1 MKRNSV
7 FIRLAIILGIVII
20 ANLISNR
27 LYFRLDFTAD
37 GRYTLSK
44 ATEDIL
50 TDLDDVVTV
59 KAYFS
64 EDLPPQLLSNRQ
76 DFEDQL
82 IEYENRS
89 GGNVVYEFINPNESE
104 DIEREAQQSGISP
117 VIINVT
123 EKDQVQQLKAYMGAV
138 LSMGDQ
144 QEVIPLV
151 QPGAGME
158 YALTTSIKK
167 ISIADKPKIA
177 LLQGHGELPPNALL
191 QLQEQLSVLYAV
203 EPYTIGAD
211 PIPTF
216 YKAVAIINPTDT
228 IPAGHLAK
236 LDDYMS
242 LGGNVFVAKSNV
254 VGDLTTAALTR
265 APDIGINSWLNDKG
279 ISMGNSF
286 VIDVNCASVSVRQ
299 QQGYFTINSQ
309 VTFPYFPR
317 AKSFGD
323 HPIAQGLEDILL
335 PFVNNIQVTRAD
347 SALNVTPLIFSS
359 EQSGLINPP
368 AYVDI
373 NKKWTNADFPLQ
385 EQILALAVEGNIMP
399 NAKSR
404 LVVVANGEFVS
415 NGENGQQQQNAD
427 NINFASNAIDWLS
440 DDTGLIDLRTK
451 GITSRPLDQ
460 TEEDTKAM
468 LKYGNVFIPILIVL
482 IYAFIRK
489 QMNLRRKQRWMEGIY

>member
-7 FIRLAIILGIVII
+7 FIRLAIILGIVVLV
-20 ANLISNR
+20 NLISNR

-37 GRYTLSK
+37 KRYTLSE
-44 ATEDIL
+44 ATKNIL
-50 TDLDDVVTV
+50 EELDDVVTV

-82 IEYENRS
+82 VEYENRS
-89 GGNVVYEFINPNESE
+89 GGNVVYEFINPNENE
-104 DIEREAQQSGISP
+104 EIELEAQQSGISP

-138 LSMGDQ
+138 ITMADRT
-144 QEVIPLV
+144 EVIPLI

-158 YALTTSIKK
+158 YSLTTSIKK

-177 LLQGHGELPPNALL
+177 LLQGHGELPLNSLL
-191 QLQEQLSVLYAV
+191 QLQQQLSVLYDV
-203 EPYTIGAD
+203 EPFTIGAD
-211 PIPTF
+211 PIPAF
-216 YKAVAIINPTDT
+216 YKAVAIVNPTDT
-228 IPAGHLAK
+228 IPSSDLAK
-236 LDDYMS
+236 LDDFMN
-242 LGGNVFVAKSNV
+242 LGGNIFVAKSMV
-254 VGDLTTAALTR
+254 SGDLSTAQLSR
-265 APDIGINSWLNDKG
+265 SPDIGISSWLRDKG
-279 ISMGNSF
+279 VNMGNNF

-317 AKSFGD
+317 ANNFGD
-323 HPIAQGLEDILL
+323 HPIAQGLEDVLL
-335 PFVNNIQVTRAD
+335 PFVNSIQVTRAD
-347 SALNVTPLIFSS
+347 SALSVTPLILSS
-359 EQSGLINPP
+359 EQSGLVNPP

-373 NKKWTNADFPLQ
+373 NKKWATSDFPLQ
-385 EQILALAVEGNIMP
+385 EQILAVALEGNIMP
-399 NAKSR
+399 SASSK

-415 NGENGQQQQNAD
+415 NGENGQQQQSAD
-427 NINFASNAIDWLS
+427 NVNFASNAIDWLS

-460 TEEDTKAM
+460 TEDDTKAL
-468 LKYGNVFIPILIVL
+468 LKYGNVFIPILLVL
-482 IYAFIRK
+482 IYAFVRK
-489 QMNLRRKQRWMEGIY
+489 QANLRRKQKWMEGVY